1 MPTFSLAG
9 QLRFQ
14 PTWTDTLST
23 TDVVDSVEIIRALTF
38 ANGTGAGQANA
49 YWRDVRTVAA
59 TTNDFVVLTALPVS
73 VFGGTST
80 LNMASVK
87 GIYVRNMSAT
97 VTLKYGIDDGDSRP
111 EIPPGGF
118 MMWFSPTAATS
129 QPWFNTSA
137 AVRIDNESATSAQYE
152 IVIIGVKA
160 T

>member
-23 TDVVDSVEIIRALTF
+23 TDVVDSVEIIQALTF

-59 TTNDFVVLTALPVS
+59 TTDDFVVLTALPVN
-73 VFGGTST
+73 VFGGSSM

-97 VTLKYGIDDGDSRP
+97 VPLRYGFEGGDALP
-111 EIPPGGF
+111 EIPPGAF
-118 MMWFSPTAATS
+118 MMWISPTAAQS
-129 QPWFNTSA
+129 EPWSNSFLG
-137 AVRIDNESATSAQYE
+137 VRISNESATSAQYE